1 MFSVPNG
8 CHTKYPSV
16 PFSVGGKFFGT
27 CTLLENGVLPRCAV
41 SGSKKLEWG
50 GSPGAESYFF
60 SCTER
65 NELFQRVQRSP
76 PMCPT
81 LAMLGF
87 DRLRQGVQGVQR
99 LSCVRLLYGADLFEH
114 DVDNREPQHDAKII
128 HVRAD

>member
-1 MFSVPNG
+1 MVSFPAVLSRGLKNLSGVGPRVPN
-8 CHTKYPSV
+8 PI
-16 PFSVGGKFFGT
+16 
-27 CTLLENGVLPRCAV
+27 
-41 SGSKKLEWG
+41 
-50 GSPGAESYFF
+50 FF

-87 DRLRQGVQGVQR
+87 DRLRQGVQGAQR

-128 HVRAD
+128 HMRAD